1 LGRFVIPASRF
12 RASPAFSL
20 RWKENQF
27 HLVASCYRATL
38 VNALAARLARLCI
51 ADLQLPLLFSTI
63 NRAEFPFS
71 TISGLSV
78 MLRKFLWTLCL
89 ALLPLS
95 SAAAQGIFLNPSD
108 AGPDYVVQGE
118 YSGEITSDGQKVR
131 IGLQVIALGGGKFDA
146 VAYVGG
152 LPGDGW
158 NEQEKIRAS
167 GATEN
172 GRTTL
177 KAGDDQGSAVISDGT
192 VTVLSASGTELGTLK
207 KVERTSP
214 TLGAKP
220 PEGAV
225 VLFDGSSADQFVRG
239 QLTEGKLLAA
249 DCETKE
255 KFGSHKLHIEFR
267 TPFKPAGRGQD
278 RGNSGVYVQ
287 GRYECQVLDSFGLEG
302 ENNECGGIYSIARP
316 RVNACFPPLSWQ
328 TYDIDFTAAQY
339 EGDKKVKNSRVT
351 IRHNGIVI
359 HDNLELP
366 KGTPGK
372 NPEGP
377 GPDVI
382 YLQGHGNP
390 VAYRNIWVVRK

>member
-1 LGRFVIPASRF
+1 MS
-12 RASPAFSL
+12 
-20 RWKENQF
+20 
-27 HLVASCYRATL
+27 
-38 VNALAARLARLCI
+38 
-51 ADLQLPLLFSTI
+51 
-63 NRAEFPFS
+63 
-71 TISGLSV
+71 
-78 MLRKFLWTLCL
+78 RKFLWTLCL
-89 ALLPLS
+89 ALLPFS
-95 SAAAQGIFLNPSD
+95 HAAAQGIFLNPAD
-108 AGPDYVVQGE
+108 AGPDYAVQGE
-118 YSGEITSDGQKVR
+118 YSGEVTSDGQKVR
-131 IGLQVIALGGGKFDA
+131 IGLQVIALSGSKFDA

-278 RGNSGVYVQ
+278 RGNSGVYIQ

-316 RVNACFPPLSWQ
+316 RVNACFPPLAWQ

-339 EGDKKVKNSRVT
+339 EGDRKVKNSRVT

-372 NPEGP
+372 NSEGP